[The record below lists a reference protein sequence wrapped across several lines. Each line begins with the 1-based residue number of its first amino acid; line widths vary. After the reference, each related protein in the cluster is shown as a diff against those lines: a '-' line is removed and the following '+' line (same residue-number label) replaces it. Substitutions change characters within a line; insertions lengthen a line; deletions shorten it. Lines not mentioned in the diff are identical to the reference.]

1 MHIAI
6 GWNSALDVVRR
17 KIHAYV
23 AANTTAASAA
33 QERHQTMFLAIVRF
47 IQAWKKYNSTLREL
61 SRLSDRELTDAGLS
75 RSDIPR
81 VAWESS
87 TR

>member
-1 MHIAI
+1 MHISL
-6 GWNSALDVVRR
+6 GWNSSLDVVRR

-23 AANTTAASAA
+23 AANMIAVPAA

-47 IQAWKKYNSTLREL
+47 IQSWKKYNTTLREL
-61 SRLSDRELTDAGLS
+61 SRLSDRELTDAGIS

-81 VAWESS
+81 VAWESAS
-87 TR
+87 R